1 VPAQQGN
8 HEGLPLLF
16 EKIPSTSR
24 RSALVNGQALRQRVE
39 SIQTRLTP
47 SFVEAQVRELLRQ
60 GEDVGGGVNAIRLV
74 KYLVGDVGRGDVE
87 ATWAYD
93 QLKPGLRAA
102 LEEIPAL
109 YYFEGD

>member
-1 VPAQQGN
+1 MRGGYAVVHG
-8 HEGLPLLF
+8 E
-16 EKIPSTSR
+16 
-24 RSALVNGQALRQRVE
+24 ALKQRVE
-39 SIQTRLTP
+39 SVQSRLTP
-47 SFVEAQVRELLRQ
+47 GLVEAQVRELLRQ

-74 KYLVGDVGRGDVE
+74 RYLAGDVVQRDVE

-102 LEEIPAL
+102 LEQIPSL